1 MKDLSSERTA
11 RGTGIPVPETSPFG
25 GSGLYTFPSIDEDP
39 QRSDK

>member
-1 MKDLSSERTA
+1 MKALSEDRV